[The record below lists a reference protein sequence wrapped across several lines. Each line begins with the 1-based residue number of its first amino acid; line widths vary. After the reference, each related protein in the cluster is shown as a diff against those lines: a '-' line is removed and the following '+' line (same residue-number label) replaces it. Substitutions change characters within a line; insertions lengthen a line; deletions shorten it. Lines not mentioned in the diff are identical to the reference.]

1 MQLTL
6 FSDYAIRVS
15 LYLAVHDER
24 LVSIEE
30 VSRAYGISKNHLV
43 KVVARLIDL
52 HVIETVRGRSGGL
65 RLARPATDIDI
76 GWLVRETE
84 PHMNLVECFD
94 MRTNTCP
101 IAPAC
106 GLKGLLL
113 KAQRAFLQSLD
124 GHPLSEF
131 LPRRDRL
138 IPLWNRSAE
147 RSLRAAR

>member
-6 FSDYAIRVS
+6 FSDYALRIS

-24 LVSIEE
+24 LVSTDE

-43 KVVARLIDL
+43 KVITKLIDL
-52 HVIETVRGRSGGL
+52 AVVESVRGRSGGL
-65 RLARPATDIDI
+65 RLARPAADIDI
-76 GWLVRETE
+76 GWLIRATE

-106 GLKGLLL
+106 GLKGVLIQ
-113 KAQRAFLQSLD
+113 AQRAFLESLD
-124 GHPLSEF
+124 GHRLSEF
-131 LPRRDRL
+131 LPRREPLIRL
-138 IPLWNRSAE
+138 WTTR
-147 RSLRAAR
+147 